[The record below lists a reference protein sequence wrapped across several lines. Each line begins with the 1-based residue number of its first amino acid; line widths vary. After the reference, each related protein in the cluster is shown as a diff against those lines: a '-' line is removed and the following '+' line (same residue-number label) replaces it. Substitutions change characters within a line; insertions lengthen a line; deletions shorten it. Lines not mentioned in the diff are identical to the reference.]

1 MISRIK
7 SLIKVFVLLFFSA
20 ALFLSVIFI
29 VLICPRRPMA
39 TVLLY
44 HGISAN
50 AQSSSDTPVLPK
62 AIFEKQLKYLNQHH
76 YKTVFFSE
84 VIDRRKNGLEIPRN
98 WVVLTFDSS
107 EKNFYTQV
115 YPLLKKYQ
123 CKAVIFIVVGF
134 IDTDSDNLTSE
145 ELSLMQKDGWLEI
158 GSHSLY
164 HLPLTCLDP
173 LEAEKRLALSK
184 KILEDKLGIR
194 IQAFAYPYGQL
205 NNDVKNM
212 VKKAGYDGAVGI
224 VYKRNKFPLG
234 DIYNVRRV
242 YVSEISKYPFV
253 FGFMLS
259 GYYVPTRGLLLKIL
273 NIDAPRDGR
282 VCND

>member
-1 MISRIK
+1 
-7 SLIKVFVLLFFSA
+7 
-20 ALFLSVIFI
+20 
-29 VLICPRRPMA
+29 MA

-44 HGISAN
+44 HCISASP
-50 AQSSSDTPVLPK
+50 QSNSDTPVLSK
-62 AIFEKQLKYLNQHH
+62 AIFEKQLKYLNQYQ

-84 VIDRRKNGLEIPRN
+84 VIDRRKKGLEIPRN
-98 WVVLTFDSS
+98 WVVLTFDYS
-107 EKNFYTQV
+107 EKDFYTQV

-123 CKAVIFIVVGF
+123 CKAVIFVVAGF
-134 IDTDSDNLTSE
+134 IDTDSVNLTSD
-145 ELSLMQKDGWLEI
+145 ELSLMQKDGWVEI

-173 LEAEKRLALSK
+173 NEAKKRLELSK
-184 KILEDKLGIR
+184 KILENKLELK

-205 NNDVKNM
+205 NNDVKDM
-212 VKKAGYDGAVGI
+212 VKGSGYGGAVGT
-224 VYKRNKFPLG
+224 VYKRNKFPLR

-253 FGFMLS
+253 FSFMLS
-259 GYYVPTRGLLLKIL
+259 GYYVPTRGLLLKVL

-282 VCND
+282 VCYD